1 MSMVRLMP
9 LSMAL
14 LFLLGDEGWLEYFL
28 LLRAESSSVSSMRGM
43 LGVESSILNSGCVMK
58 LWMDDLESGF
68 SRPS

>member
-1 MSMVRLMP
+1 MRLMP

-14 LFLLGDEGWLEYFL
+14 LFLLGDEGWLEYF

-58 LWMDDLESGF
+58 LWMDVLESGF